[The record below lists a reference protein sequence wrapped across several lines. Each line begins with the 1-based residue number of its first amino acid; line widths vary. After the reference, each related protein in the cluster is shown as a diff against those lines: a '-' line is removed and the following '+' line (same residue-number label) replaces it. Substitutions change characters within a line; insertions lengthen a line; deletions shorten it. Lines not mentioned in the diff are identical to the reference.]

1 MKNPDIFCRAA
12 LISLSFGIS
21 SPLLAQE
28 EPAAMPVESSVFDGD
43 YVTAG
48 IGVALGPSYE
58 GSDDYTVS
66 PLPVVLG
73 SFGGVDFQPRGPGI
87 ALDFIPDEEGAKL
100 DFIFG
105 PVARARF
112 DRHNSIKDPVV
123 RSLGE
128 LDFAVEVGPFAG
140 VQVNR
145 VLHPYDSLTAQV
157 DVRWDVAG
165 AHKGMVVFPSL
176 TYFTPL
182 SRGVITS
189 LAISGEYVD
198 DDYADYYFSIS
209 PAGSAAS
216 GLPTFNA
223 DSGWKNVGATM
234 LTAVDLDGDATN
246 GGFGLI
252 FLGSYSRLLGDPK
265 RSPVTAI
272 RGSADQWFGA
282 IGIGYTF

>member
-1 MKNPDIFCRAA
+1 MKNLNILSRTA
-12 LISLSFGIS
+12 LISLGLGMS

-28 EPAAMPVESSVFDGD
+28 DPAAMPVEKSVFDGD

-48 IGVALGPSYE
+48 IGLAVGPSYE

-73 SFGGVDFQPRGPGI
+73 SFGGIDFQPRGPGI
-87 ALDFIPDEEGAKL
+87 ALDFIPDKKGAKL

-105 PVARARF
+105 PVVRARF
-112 DRHNSIKDPVV
+112 DRQNSIKDPVV
-123 RSLGE
+123 KSLGE
-128 LDFAVEVGPFAG
+128 LDFALEVGPFAG
-140 VQVNR
+140 VQINR
-145 VLHPYDSLTAQV
+145 VLHGYDSLTAQV

-165 AHKGMVVFPSL
+165 AHEGMVVFPSV

-198 DDYADYYFSIS
+198 DDYADYYFSVS

-216 GLPTFNA
+216 GLPTFTA
-223 DSGWKNVGATM
+223 TSGWKNVGATM

-265 RSPVTAI
+265 RSPVTSI
-272 RGSADQWFGA
+272 RGSANQWFGA
-282 IGIGYTF
+282 IGVGYTF